1 MSTWE
6 KDWTEF
12 WEASKRIWRS
22 KRHPECL
29 WDLARPL
36 ESVISMPLS
45 EQLVLICTPHVLDE
59 CAAEPSS
66 WILKCSAGKS
76 TRVSTMLDVTTTVPH
91 VWVGNLNR
99 FPFLPN
105 DRFTLFFTSTANLRM
120 MLILSPPL
128 TGKHCHKPLA
138 YWKSPMGKH
147 ERHERHGLFSYFL
160 FFALHFNCWSRW
172 SFSKRSEMILVNLR
186 RD

>member
-1 MSTWE
+1 
-6 KDWTEF
+6 
-12 WEASKRIWRS
+12 
-22 KRHPECL
+22 
-29 WDLARPL
+29 
-36 ESVISMPLS
+36 MPLS

-138 YWKSPMGKH
+138 YWKSPYWENILSWKTWFIFIFSAFFSSLQLLISVK
-147 ERHERHGLFSYFL
+147 LFQTLWNDLGESPQ
-160 FFALHFNCWSRW
+160 R
-172 SFSKRSEMILVNLR
+172 LR
-186 RD
+186 